1 MRHMPKVVDVSKL
14 QRVLEGGRKLFQK
27 LVAVFYT
34 QLKVNLVFRWLEIA
48 LLLQGLQAFN

>member
-1 MRHMPKVVDVSKL
+1 MRHMPKVVDVPKL

-34 QLKVNLVFRWLEIA
+34 QLKINLVFRWLEIA